1 MEIKN
6 PIKPLGP
13 ELDKSFSQ
21 IKIDSTDS
29 NSLESYAIKDTAK
42 RNLSSEVSEE
52 EDVIRKPIK
61 KGLIDKLVGKVKMKT
76 PIGKLY
82 SMGKSENK
90 EATGSGGGVGAFD
103 APLFSTTKGEMEE
116 KWSQK
121 YKNSIDC
128 NNPKG
133 FSQKAH
139 CQGKK
144 KKQVSEEIL
153 KGGKADKKTLEYI
166 LKKHNKKDTTIDG
179 LKKQLQKGIKVE
191 MEHTD
196 NKTKAKEIAMDHL
209 YEDPKYYDKLK
220 KIESKES
227 LGGHLGKVAFKDSE
241 FVRKS
246 LPKKTETKEATGASS
261 SGQYSTP
268 AAWAKSTKKKDWRG
282 KSKTQ
287 IPGGKF
293 VQVKKKC
300 KKFPYCNQGDI
311 NALRIFE
318 NETLK
323 KVIKT
328 ISEKHNISE
337 NVIKE
342 IIYME
347 YQKKILNK

>member
-1 MEIKN
+1 MKKLKETIASLKDA
-6 PIKPLGP
+6 
-13 ELDKSFSQ
+13 LDNSFS
-21 IKIDSTDS
+21 KIDTTA
-29 NSLESYAIKDTAK
+29 SLDAAITKDESKK
-42 RNLSSEVSEE
+42 SVMNMSSME
-52 EDVIRKPIK
+52 EDIIRKPIK
-61 KGLIDKLVGKVKMKT
+61 KGLIDKLVGKAKMKT

-90 EATGSGGGVGAFD
+90 EATGAGAGVGAYD

-133 FSQKAH
+133 FSQRAH

-153 KGGKADKKTLEYI
+153 KGGKADKKTLEDI
-166 LKKHNKKDTTIDG
+166 LKKHNKKGNTIEV
-179 LKKQLQKGIKVE
+179 LKKQLQKGMKVE

-227 LGGHLGKVAFKDSE
+227 LGGHLGKVAFKDSD
-241 FVRKS
+241 FVRNS
-246 LPKKTETKEATGASS
+246 LPKKVETKEATGASS

-268 AAWAKSTKKKDWRG
+268 AAWAKSTNKKDWRG

-300 KKFPYCNQGDI
+300 KTFPYCNQGDI

-342 IIYME
+342 IIYIE

>member
-1 MEIKN
+1 MKKLKENMVSLK
-6 PIKPLGP
+6 
-13 ELDKSFSQ
+13 DKFDEEMA
-21 IKIDSTDS
+21 KST
-29 NSLESYAIKDTAK
+29 
-42 RNLSSEVSEE
+42 SSEIRGSDNFSSVYLGMKSSVSED
-52 EDVIRKPIK
+52 EDIIRKPIK
-61 KGLIDKLVGKVKMKT
+61 KGLIDKLVGKAKMKT

-90 EATGSGGGVGAFD
+90 EATGAGAGVGD
-103 APLFSTTKGEMEE
+103 YDTLFSTTKGEMEE

-133 FSQKAH
+133 FSQRAH

-153 KGGKADKKTLEYI
+153 KGGKADKKTLEDI
-166 LKKHNKKDTTIDG
+166 LKKHNKKGTTIEV
-179 LKKQLQKGIKVE
+179 LKKQLQKGMKVE

-227 LGGHLGKVAFKDSE
+227 LGGHLGKVAFKDSD

-246 LPKKTETKEATGASS
+246 LPKKVETKEATGASS
-261 SGQYSTP
+261 SEQYSTP

-342 IIYME
+342 IIYIE